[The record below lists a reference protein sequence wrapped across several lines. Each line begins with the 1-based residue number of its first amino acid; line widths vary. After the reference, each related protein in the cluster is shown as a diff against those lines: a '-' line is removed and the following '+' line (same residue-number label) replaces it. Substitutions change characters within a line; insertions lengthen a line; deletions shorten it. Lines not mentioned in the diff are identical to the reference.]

1 MKKKYILGLLLLFT
15 PTLYADDTTKII
27 YSGGPTGGIF
37 IPKMGAEY
45 QGILKMANDG
55 QDALQ
60 LALETEN
67 SFLSVGNAASFV
79 SKHFYKNYKDP
90 YEYMDFVA
98 IIGNFPFVIASS
110 PNTAKSI
117 DELVEKAKQNNKPLT
132 LGGGNNI
139 STCAIAGKWIQAK
152 YDIKVDYIYY
162 KNYEQGYIDAIA
174 GRLDLVCRYL
184 NGIPTE
190 QDKDRIVPL
199 LKFSNSNYGILK
211 TVPVGIPINQLQ
223 VILTRKDTPK
233 EIREK
238 FVKALTDEKY
248 LSEVKKLDSSYFE
261 FFTDFDQSKL
271 KTEIELYKP
280 YFDEAVKKDPH
291 LSKIAIYE

>member
-1 MKKKYILGLLLLFT
+1 MKKYILSLIVLFST
-15 PTLYADDTTKII
+15 QLYAEDVIKII

-37 IPKMGAEY
+37 IPKMGPEY

-67 SFLSVGNAASFV
+67 SFLSVGNAATFV

-98 IIGNFPFVIASS
+98 IIGNFPFVIATS
-110 PNTAKSI
+110 PNNAKTI
-117 DELVEKAKQNNKPLT
+117 DELIEKAKQRNKPLT

-152 YDIKVDYIYY
+152 YAIKVDYIFY
-162 KNYEQGYIDAIA
+162 KNYEQGFIDAID

-190 QDKDRIVPL
+190 QDKERIVPI

-211 TVPVGIPINQLQ
+211 SVPVGIPINQIQ
-223 VILTRKDTPK
+223 VILTRKDTPA

-238 FVKALTDEKY
+238 VIKALTSENY
-248 LSEVKKLDSSYFE
+248 LSEVKKLDSNYFE
-261 FFTDFDQSKL
+261 FFTDFDESKL
-271 KTEIELYKP
+271 KTEIEMYKP
-280 YFDEAVKKDPH
+280 YFDDAVKNDPH
-291 LSKIAIYE
+291 LNKIAIYE